1 MHQAKKFL
9 LLLPFIY
16 VVLAK
21 EDLLTVISASV
32 SPALIGG
39 FSGVLGPPQ
48 GTMTGGS
55 SNDIAPLSCLLSLQR
70 LKESQAMI
78 QNSTSSDELG
88 QALCSQPQV
97 TRDILDFYS
106 LPMDLSKSTVQDLQ
120 QLLKSLKMQPAK
132 GGTDNRL
139 LENTVALLPFARLG
153 PVDEALTKLS
163 FLCTYYSIKNVFP
176 HVVVTVRS
184 ADDLRF
190 VESLRL
196 PNAFKLID
204 VYDEVKS
211 IPSSMFGLLKSSIMI
226 LASRFLNPGAKLFH
240 DFQYIYYSGP
250 SPHAV
255 YLRIGKPPGVAGGAG
270 GTDDGPG
277 GGGSV
282 GLSIEE
288 QLLDMMDDSGGS
300 LVLAPHVHGAERGAK
315 GGARGSCCYTPQG
328 RGKRCEMFTER
339 MQCPLPGECNVRMPK
354 RGEATCEK

>member
-1 MHQAKKFL
+1 MHQAKKIL

-55 SNDIAPLSCLLSLQR
+55 SNEIAPLSCLLSLQR

-106 LPMDLSKSTVQDLQ
+106 LPMDLSKSTVRDLQ

-139 LENTVALLPFARLG
+139 LENTVALLPFARLS
-153 PVDEALTKLS
+153 PVDEAVTSGGDRGAWVPIRANAPERILS
-163 FLCTYYSIKNVFP
+163 PFVLEV
-176 HVVVTVRS
+176 
-184 ADDLRF
+184 ADLR
-190 VESLRL
+190 
-196 PNAFKLID
+196 
-204 VYDEVKS
+204 
-211 IPSSMFGLLKSSIMI
+211 
-226 LASRFLNPGAKLFH
+226 
-240 DFQYIYYSGP
+240 
-250 SPHAV
+250 
-255 YLRIGKPPGVAGGAG
+255 
-270 GTDDGPG
+270 T
-277 GGGSV
+277 
-282 GLSIEE
+282 
-288 QLLDMMDDSGGS
+288 
-300 LVLAPHVHGAERGAK
+300 
-315 GGARGSCCYTPQG
+315 
-328 RGKRCEMFTER
+328 
-339 MQCPLPGECNVRMPK
+339 
-354 RGEATCEK
+354 